1 MMTPS
6 RIAKEAPKFSAYA
19 AEFLETYVLANNKPS
34 KRSMKAC
41 ILKHHLVP
49 AFGGM
54 RLDSIR
60 ADPQLGVQRGSSLG
74 PTVRTL

>member
-1 MMTPS
+1 
-6 RIAKEAPKFSAYA
+6 
-19 AEFLETYVLANNKPS
+19 
-34 KRSMKAC
+34 MKAC